1 MGQIIIILTDRD
13 RYFLSILFALAGC
26 MANGYHPAPAVKSA
40 VEAADYLK
48 KTLKE
53 SEVDEQ

>member
-1 MGQIIIILTDRD
+1 MEQIIIILSDKD
-13 RYFLSILFALAGC
+13 RYYLSILFALAGC
-26 MANGYHPAPAVKSA
+26 LANGHNPAPAVKSA

>member
-13 RYFLSILFALAGC
+13 RYYLSILFALAGC
-26 MANGYHPAPAVKSA
+26 LANGHNPAPAVKTA
-40 VEAADYLK
+40 IEAADYLK
-48 KTLKE
+48 GLIKE

>member
-1 MGQIIIILTDRD
+1 MKQIIIILTDND

-26 MANGYHPAPAVKSA
+26 LANGYHPAPAVKTA
-40 VEAADYLK
+40 VETADFLK